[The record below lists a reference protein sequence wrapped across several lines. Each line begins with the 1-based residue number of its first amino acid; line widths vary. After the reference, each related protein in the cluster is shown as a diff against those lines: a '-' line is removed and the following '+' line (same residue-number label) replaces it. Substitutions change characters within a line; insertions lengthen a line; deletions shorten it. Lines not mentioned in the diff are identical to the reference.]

1 MYQLTR
7 VQKEAN
13 WVILTGLVAKP
24 TDNKGLWCNQ
34 VAKKFLI
41 TALTK

>member
-7 VQKEAN
+7 IEKEAN
-13 WVILTGLVAKP
+13 WVILTGLVAKL

-34 VAKKFLI
+34 VAKNSY
-41 TALTK
+41 